1 MVDAYPSCAS
11 DADHAVQMLIDADL
25 ANADRMPTAVSAAQ
39 NQEWLMP
46 LLRRLDWNLA
56 RGTEADSW
64 TALLIGM
71 LRAALPNLRQV
82 SEQEFLALATV
93 SDVLLRNHCFGYL
106 ECMSKFAHRLDKTAQ
121 LNPEVVH
128 ALRSLLNLCDYPRSG
143 GRREMFVWPL
153 FRAGTGYDS
162 ADTCWSARVRRDI
175 AAMNP
180 KLRNLWLRAFDC
192 ERNTIGAGG
201 PLPTRASLTAAKQIG
216 ALRIA
221 GDLMRWIGML
231 HDSAGPYLSPAGVIV
246 FRHVIT
252 LCDLAGGT
260 ACDEL
265 LYDIARAPWAK
276 NSDVRWIGT
285 FLWAVGRRSQDH
297 AFACLEALMMN
308 PATATDAV
316 QKAYDA
322 LMTVFSAA
330 ALPPNMI
337 GVDGYPLDAE
347 PRQHQQQIRIDQLLI
362 MAADAAARGLHNPL
376 ALPATQPLPWFPVAP
391 EVKASLELMQKS
403 ILEEYS
409 ADPASLYHALAMRT
423 QWICAQ
429 EAEFPVDRMK
439 LWKELLHGMG
449 CNAGLLKRSLAP
461 VEHLPLEALLDAV
474 RTGGGNWK
482 VVELCR
488 DYVARHGWHADIV
501 AALVRWIPSIGV
513 SASSN
518 SQRAHVEWFL
528 WFEDVVPI
536 QFDGCWSH
544 RVKRDLRAMP
554 PKEHAA
560 WRALLDNNTFVISE
574 KPPKKWLQ
582 AAEPAFLKVGTTDF
596 RRRFVTWFE
605 PFAKGEPLR
614 LTITGRNILRLLMW
628 YALIAR
634 DQEVDE
640 ALAGFAHVT
649 WKNAEAARRAAQAEM
664 AFSYVLSRLA
674 PEIALPILE
683 RYVASGQAHEG
694 TKTQR
699 IYTELCLSAN
709 RQPIAATPA
718 PLPAPKASITAGI
731 VAMRLVRGSP
741 THPR

>member
-11 DADHAVQMLIDADL
+11 DADHAVQILIDADL
-25 ANADRMPTAVSAAQ
+25 ANAERMPTAISAAE
-39 NQEWLMP
+39 NHQEWLMP
-46 LLRRLDWNLA
+46 VLRRLDWNQS
-56 RGTEADSW
+56 RGTEARSW
-64 TALLIGM
+64 TALLTGM
-71 LRAALPNLRQV
+71 LRVLLLNLRQV
-82 SEQEFLALATV
+82 TEQEFLALARV
-93 SDVLLRNHCFGYL
+93 SEVLLRNHCSGYL

-121 LNPEVVH
+121 LSPEVVL

-143 GRREMFVWPL
+143 GRREMFVWPF
-153 FRAGTGYDS
+153 FRSETGFDP
-162 ADTCWSARVRRDI
+162 ADTCWSALVRRDI

-192 ERNTIGAGG
+192 ERNTIGQGG
-201 PLPTRASLTAAKQIG
+201 PLPARASLTAVRQIG
-216 ALRIA
+216 APQMA
-221 GDLMRWIGML
+221 GDLSRWIGTL
-231 HDSAGPYLSPAGVIV
+231 HESAGPYLSPVGGIV

-265 LYDIARAPWAK
+265 LYEIARAPWGPH
-276 NSDVRWIGT
+276 SDVRWIGT

-297 AFACLEALMMN
+297 AFACLEALVMN
-308 PATATDAV
+308 PATATDPV
-316 QKAYDA
+316 RKAYDA
-322 LMTVFSAA
+322 LMTVFGAA
-330 ALPPNMI
+330 ALPPNTI

-347 PRQHQQQIRIDQLLI
+347 PRHHQQQIRIDQLLI
-362 MAADAAARGLHNPL
+362 MAADAAERGPYNPV
-376 ALPATQPLPWFPVAP
+376 ALPTTQSLPWLPVAP

-409 ADPASLYHALAMRT
+409 ADPASLHQALAMRT
-423 QWICAQ
+423 QWIYSR

-449 CNAGLLKRSLAP
+449 CNGGLLKRSLAP
-461 VEHLPLEALLDAV
+461 VEHLPLESFLNAV
-474 RTGGGNWK
+474 
-482 VVELCR
+482 
-488 DYVARHGWHADIV
+488 
-501 AALVRWIPSIGV
+501 
-513 SASSN
+513 
-518 SQRAHVEWFL
+518 SQRAQVEWFL

-536 QFDGCWSH
+536 QLDACWSH

-554 PKEHAA
+554 PNELAA

-582 AAEPAFLKVGTTDF
+582 AAEPAFLNVGPAKF

-614 LTITGRNILRLLMW
+614 LTITGRNILRLLIW

-640 ALAGFAHVT
+640 ALAGFAQAK
-649 WKNAEAARRAAQAEM
+649 WKTAEAAQRAAQAEM

-683 RYVASGQAHEG
+683 RYVASGRAYEG
-694 TKTQR
+694 SKTHR
-699 IYTELCLSAN
+699 IYEELCLRAN
-709 RQPIAATPA
+709 RQPVAATPA
-718 PLPAPKASITAGI
+718 PLPAPKTSTSSGI

-741 THPR
+741 TDPR